1 MTSSQRAFAALLAR
15 APAAYR
21 FLGHIERDGWAWE
34 YLRRS
39 TGYASA
45 WSNRSPATSLA
56 ASNWDL
62 CSFRRSRAYR

>member
-15 APAAYR
+15 APATYR
-21 FLGHIERDGWAWE
+21 YLSHVARDGWAWE

-39 TGYASA
+39 EGYASA
-45 WSNRSPATSLA
+45 WGQRATADGLA

-62 CSFRRSRAYR
+62 CSFRRSCAYR